1 MRQSYTNTL
10 LDAVDARR
18 EAPTRT
24 ACGITSDLEYMVFPP
39 DRSSSHGPYPAP

>member
-18 EAPTRT
+18 EAPRRT
-24 ACGITSDLEYMVFPP
+24 ACGITSDPEYKVFPP
-39 DRSSSHGPYPAP
+39 DRSSSYEPYPVP